1 MKVKV
6 KTNIWQLNAITK
18 LNIPGI
24 NQREIVLATLAISG
38 VEQWRVDGGGRK
50 VAGGGGR
57 SVAGGGERW
66 WRRWTTED
74 RWQEVCV

>member
-18 LNIPGI
+18 LNIPGTD
-24 NQREIVLATLAISG
+24 QREIVLATLAMSG
-38 VEQWRVDGGGRK
+38 VGRWQVDGGGRK

-57 SVAGGGERW
+57 SVVGGGGRW
-66 WRRWTTED
+66 WGWTAED